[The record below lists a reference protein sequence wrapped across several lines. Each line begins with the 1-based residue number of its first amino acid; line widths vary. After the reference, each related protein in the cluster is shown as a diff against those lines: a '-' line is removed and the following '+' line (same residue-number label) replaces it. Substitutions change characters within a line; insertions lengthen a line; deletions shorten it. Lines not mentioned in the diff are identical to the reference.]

1 MRIGLIT
8 HDFERT
14 GGHSR
19 YVVELARRFAR
30 DHEVH
35 VFANTF
41 AEPLPSGARAHA
53 VRAVRRTA
61 LTTILSFAASRPGS
75 DVPLDI
81 VHAQGISGAP
91 ANVVTAHICNA
102 RWLEA
107 RRDPDGRVSYKDRF
121 FAAAVVPLERRLFA
135 RSDMR
140 AIAVSRVV
148 AQDLVQCYRRTGAI
162 DVIPHG
168 VDPAQFNPERTAAL
182 RQAARLAY
190 GVADPTFVALFV
202 GDLRKGAHRLVEAAS
217 RIPYVTVLLVSR
229 SDPSEIL
236 SRAAQLGCANRVMTS
251 GLTRDIERAYAAADA
266 FVLPTPYDAFGM
278 VITEA
283 MACGIP
289 VVTTDRAGAAEVI
302 NNGIDGLILADPDD
316 TSVLARTI
324 EGLADDESDRLQIG
338 QAAARKAASLTWDH
352 VAAQT
357 MNVYEQV
364 IGRTTA
370 GAAA

>member
-8 HDFERT
+8 HDYERT

-30 DHEVH
+30 AHEVH

-41 AEPLPSGARAHA
+41 AEPLPSGAQQHA
-53 VRAVRRTA
+53 IPAIRRTA
-61 LTTILSFAASRPGS
+61 LTTILSFAASRPASGAA
-75 DVPLDI
+75 LDI
-81 VHAQGISGAP
+81 VHAQGVSGAP

-107 RRDPDGRVSYKDRF
+107 RRGPDGRASYKDRL

-135 RSDMR
+135 RPDTR
-140 AIAVSRVV
+140 AIAVSHIV
-148 AQDLVQCYRRTGAI
+148 ARDLVECYHRTGAI

-168 VDPAQFNPERTAAL
+168 VDLSQFNPDRTASL
-182 RQAARLAY
+182 RQAARLGF
-190 GVADPTFVALFV
+190 GVDDRAFVALFV
-202 GDLRKGAHRLVEAAS
+202 GDLRKGAETLIGAAS
-217 RIPYVTVLLVSR
+217 RVPHLRVLLVSR

-236 SRAAQLGCANRVMTS
+236 SRATQLGCADRVIVA
-251 GLTRDIERAYAAADA
+251 GLTHEIERAYAAADA

-283 MACGIP
+283 MACGLP
-289 VVTTDRAGAAEVI
+289 VVTTDRAGAAETI
-302 NNGIDGLILADPDD
+302 DNGFDGLILTDPRDAGA
-316 TSVLARTI
+316 LARTL
-324 EGLADDESDRLQIG
+324 ETLADDEQGRLRIG
-338 QAAARKAASLTWDH
+338 NAAARKAATLTWDH
-352 VAAQT
+352 VADQT
-357 MNVYEQV
+357 MRVYEQV

>member
-1 MRIGLIT
+1 VRIGLIT

-41 AEPLPSGARAHA
+41 GELLPAGARAHA

-61 LTTILSFAASRPGS
+61 LTTILSFAASRPAHGQS
-75 DVPLDI
+75 LDI

-102 RWLEA
+102 RWLDA
-107 RRDPDGRVSYKDRF
+107 RRDPDGRVSYRDRL

-135 RSDMR
+135 RSDIR
-140 AIAVSRVV
+140 AIAVSHVV
-148 AQDLVQCYRRTGAI
+148 ARDLTQCYQRSGAI

-168 VDPAQFNPERTAAL
+168 VDLAQFNPERRAAL
-182 RQAARLAY
+182 RQSARLAY
-190 GVADPTFVALFV
+190 RVADPAFVALFV
-202 GDLRKGAHRLVEAAS
+202 GDLRKGAGRLIEAAA
-217 RIPYVTVLLVSR
+217 RIPHVTVLLVSR
-229 SDPSEIL
+229 SDPSDIL
-236 SRAAQLGCANRVMTS
+236 LRAAELGCANRVIAS
-251 GLTRDIERAYAAADA
+251 GLTREVERAYAAADV

-283 MACGIP
+283 MACGVP

-302 NNGIDGLILADPDD
+302 DNGIDGLILGDPRD
-316 TSVLARTI
+316 TAALAETIDGLAR
-324 EGLADDESDRLQIG
+324 DESRSLRIG
-338 QAAARKAASLTWDH
+338 QAAAHKAATLTWDH
-352 VAAQT
+352 VADQT

-364 IGRTTA
+364 IGSTKA

>member
-1 MRIGLIT
+1 VRIGLIT

-168 VDPAQFNPERTAAL
+168 VDPAQFEGMAFERFL
-182 RQAARLAY
+182 LQPMDGPARSQN
-190 GVADPTFVALFV
+190 T
-202 GDLRKGAHRLVEAAS
+202 EAAIAYCLAHP
-217 RIPYVTVLLVSR
+217 RWR
-229 SDPSEIL
+229 L
-236 SRAAQLGCANRVMTS
+236 SVQTHKYLGIA
-251 GLTRDIERAYAAADA
+251 
-266 FVLPTPYDAFGM
+266 
-278 VITEA
+278 
-283 MACGIP
+283 
-289 VVTTDRAGAAEVI
+289 
-302 NNGIDGLILADPDD
+302 
-316 TSVLARTI
+316 
-324 EGLADDESDRLQIG
+324 
-338 QAAARKAASLTWDH
+338 
-352 VAAQT
+352 
-357 MNVYEQV
+357 
-364 IGRTTA
+364 
-370 GAAA
+370 